1 MNKQHTGRE
10 TLMQGGNYQK
20 NREGGVPELARQPRI
35 DFAGRCNCPQAA
47 HPLIA
52 PLWEDQKHPLYLP
65 APPSSLLTLQPSIF
79 CLTLG
84 CSWLCE
90 GRWCGMVGGFLPRGR
105 GQDSCLVSEGP
116 WSALKLLENGCATS
130 LCSLYYSL
138 PVCGWLNTACV
149 PENWVCIFMLIKKKK
164 KRHLTLHTMSKF
176 RLRAASL
183 GCFTDKQVQVGDKQ
197 ISQPQ
202 VFFRFVCV
210 RERETMSINW
220 AMMGNDK
227 SSLVSLMVS
236 LCSQFWWKL
245 WITQIKVKKWVML
258 E

>member
-47 HPLIA
+47 RPLIA

-90 GRWCGMVGGFLPRGR
+90 GRWCGMFGGFLPRGH

-164 KRHLTLHTMSKF
+164 KDISLCIQCLNFVFEQLHWAV
-176 RLRAASL
+176 L
-183 GCFTDKQVQVGDKQ
+183 Q
-197 ISQPQ
+197 ISKYKW
-202 VFFRFVCV
+202 VTNRSANHGSSSGLCV
-210 RERETMSINW
+210 WERERQW
-220 AMMGNDK
+220 A
-227 SSLVSLMVS
+227 
-236 LCSQFWWKL
+236 
-245 WITQIKVKKWVML
+245 
-258 E
+258 